1 MKLSAFPTR
10 LFRWFVGRQVLL
22 SLVCLMVV
30 AAGVSLWVSNQVN
43 LDMDSRRWVI
53 KSIVFISL
61 ANFALFTLVTL
72 FMARR
77 LVIPLGRLINKTH
90 RLRKYPFSTEKMSE
104 QELAYDE
111 PGEWYELERALNK
124 LGRDLRQKT
133 IRLSRE
139 KTEFRAIISSMTEAI
154 LAVDM
159 DRHPMF
165 YNPQFAF
172 LFDID
177 NMNTDDLVLSEFIRD
192 PVVLSAYERCL
203 TSGHTERVK
212 LQLEIK
218 NEIHYFNVSI
228 APLKKKHNQEVYGAV
243 AVFNDVT
250 DLRKMERI
258 RIDFVGNVSHE
269 LRTPLTSIM
278 GYLQTIKEDLEA
290 GNTEQSVDFI
300 EIIERNVGRLK
311 LLVDDLLDLSQLESG
326 PALKKQV
333 VDTRELTEG
342 VINMIPSRDHVI
354 HIGFGVEHLKA
365 DQGRVEQ
372 VLRNLLQNSVRYVP
386 KGRNI
391 WVNWELSGSGVVLR
405 VKDDGP
411 GIPKKHH
418 DRLFE
423 RFYRIDES
431 RARDQGGTG
440 IGLSLVK
447 HIMNSHGGTVHLVSD
462 EGQGAEFICEFPTG
476 Q

>member
-1 MKLSAFPTR
+1 MKASTFPTR
-10 LFRWFVGRQVLL
+10 LFRWFVERQILL
-22 SLVCLMVV
+22 SLVCLIV
-30 AAGVSLWVSNQVN
+30 ASTSISLWVFSQAS
-43 LDMDSRRWVI
+43 LDPQGRRLVI
-53 KSIVFISL
+53 QSIIYISL
-61 ANFALFTLVTL
+61 ACFFLFSLITL

-77 LVIPLGRLINKTH
+77 LVVPLGRLIDKTR
-90 RLRKYPFSTEKMSE
+90 RLRKYPFKAEEMSD

-124 LGRDLRQKT
+124 LGRDLRRKT

-139 KTEFRAIISSMTEAI
+139 KTEFRAIISSMSEAI

-159 DRHPMF
+159 NRHPMF

-177 NMNTDDLVLSEFIRD
+177 DRNTDELVLSEFIRD
-192 PVVLSAYERCL
+192 PVVLHAYERCL
-203 TSGHTERVK
+203 NSGLPERVK

-218 NEIHYFNVSI
+218 NEVHYFNVSI
-228 APLKKKHNQEVYGAV
+228 APLKKKHNREVYGAV

-250 DLRKMERI
+250 DLRKVERV

-278 GYLQTIKEDLEA
+278 GYLQTIKDDLES
-290 GNTEQSVDFI
+290 GNTEQSAEFVG
-300 EIIERNVGRLK
+300 IIERNVGRLK

-326 PALKKQV
+326 PALKKQI
-333 VDTRELTEG
+333 VDIRELTET
-342 VINMIPSRDHVI
+342 VVNMVPSGDHVI
-354 HIGFGVEHLKA
+354 HIGFGVDCLEA
-365 DQGRVEQ
+365 DYGRVEQ

-391 WVNWELSGSGVVLR
+391 WVTWEPSDSGVVLR

-447 HIMNSHGGTVHLVSD
+447 HIMNSHGGTIQLISE
-462 EGQGAEFICEFPTG
+462 EGQGAEFLCNFP